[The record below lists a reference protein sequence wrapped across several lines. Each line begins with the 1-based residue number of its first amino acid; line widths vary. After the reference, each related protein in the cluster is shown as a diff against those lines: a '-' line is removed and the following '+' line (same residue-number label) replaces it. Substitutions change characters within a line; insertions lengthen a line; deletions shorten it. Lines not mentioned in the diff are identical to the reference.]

1 MIARAAVGFKPWL
14 DRVLIGEAPCRL
26 RNVLSGETGVVGH
39 E

>member
-1 MIARAAVGFKPWL
+1 MIHQAGVGCKPWL

-26 RNVLSGETGVVGH
+26 RNVFSSETGVVGH